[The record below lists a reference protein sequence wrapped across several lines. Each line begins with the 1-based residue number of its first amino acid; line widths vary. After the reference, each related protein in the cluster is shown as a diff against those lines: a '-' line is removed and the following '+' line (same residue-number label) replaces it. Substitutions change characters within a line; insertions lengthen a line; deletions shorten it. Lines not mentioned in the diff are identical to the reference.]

1 LTGFTPLNVTSDPTW
16 GAGYANAAKS
26 IDHAAPAFTT
36 NSTIRATFSR
46 AIRIPDDSDKV
57 ISIDE
62 LCDEGWGSCWESYS
76 ASEPYCALPLIATD
90 EDGEKITNPDIDV
103 DGAQLLISPNENCP
117 LYAGGQFRLK
127 IPADAI
133 YDMAETAMTTESAY
147 YYFNTIPDTTPP
159 TLQEC
164 PEADAK
170 WGATDVDETQPLV
183 LCFNEEEYIEA
194 VSGKNITFTGK
205 YTSPAGVV
213 TTVDTFTVAMTDT
226 NQVTVYEDESTVEVR
241 LLSDPTDVDSEPRK
255 WTPNTFYTIA
265 IDAGAII
272 DGAGNR
278 ATFNRPPPSAPS
290 TGRRKLTDPD
300 AAEAASV
307 TSPSF
312 RTVNGRRRKLAAP
325 TTIAQ
330 PPARAL
336 GYTTGCS
343 EGPTLVGLTSVVTGT
358 SVVVTAR
365 FTSSSA
371 LILKADQKIVVL
383 NNATRGLANMFA
395 PNANFV
401 TYPAMTA
408 TPAPTN
414 DYSVV
419 FTLPPLEGP
428 ATYVMGWDSGTWV
441 DSKGN
446 AASALSFKEGLFG
459 FTIVNNATN
468 CDSGSTWSST
478 GLTPCTACSTCMESG
493 VTSLCNRNTD
503 ANCSTTVPQRSAAM
517 VMVTLVAAGSESD
530 YMSNATRTNLQIKFA
545 QAAGVPPSFFGA
557 EVMQVAAGSVM
568 ITAFIAVPVGSSA
581 SGVTNALATTLGS
594 TSAAS
599 SFLGITVTSAPT
611 FTSAVPPTS
620 PSTNSDNSLA
630 LPLGLG
636 LGLGL
641 GGCLVLFALF
651 MLFKR
656 HSAKVDP
663 DKGKVEA

>member
-1 LTGFTPLNVTSDPTW
+1 
-16 GAGYANAAKS
+16 
-26 IDHAAPAFTT
+26 
-36 NSTIRATFSR
+36 
-46 AIRIPDDSDKV
+46 
-57 ISIDE
+57 
-62 LCDEGWGSCWESYS
+62 
-76 ASEPYCALPLIATD
+76 
-90 EDGEKITNPDIDV
+90 
-103 DGAQLLISPNENCP
+103 
-117 LYAGGQFRLK
+117 
-127 IPADAI
+127 
-133 YDMAETAMTTESAY
+133 
-147 YYFNTIPDTTPP
+147 
-159 TLQEC
+159 
-164 PEADAK
+164 
-170 WGATDVDETQPLV
+170 
-183 LCFNEEEYIEA
+183 
-194 VSGKNITFTGK
+194 
-205 YTSPAGVV
+205 
-213 TTVDTFTVAMTDT
+213 
-226 NQVTVYEDESTVEVR
+226 VYEDEYRVEVR
-241 LLSDPTDVDSEPRK
+241 LLSDFTDEDSEPRK
-255 WTPNTFYTIA
+255 WKPNTVYTIA
-265 IDAGAII
+265 IDDGAII
-272 DGAGNR
+272 DGAGNQAR
-278 ATFNRPPPSAPS
+278 FNVAPPSAPS

-307 TSPSF
+307 TSTSF

-446 AASALSFKEGLFG
+446 AASGLDVKKNLYG
-459 FTIVNNATN
+459 FTIVTRTTN
-468 CDSGSTWSST
+468 CIRGATWSAT
-478 GLTPCTACSTCMESG
+478 GLSPCTPCSTCLESG
-493 VTSLCNRNTD
+493 FRSVCNSNTD
-503 ANCSTTVPQRSAAM
+503 AVCSTAVPQRSATTVNLA
-517 VMVTLVAAGSESD
+517 LVAAGSVSD
-530 YMSNATRTNLQIKFA
+530 YNEQTKTNLQIKFA
-545 QAAGVPPSFFGA
+545 LAAAVPPSFVA
-557 EVMQVAAGSVM
+557 VQVAAGSVI
-568 ITAFIAVPVGSSA
+568 ITALVTVPVGSTA
-581 SGVTNALATTLGS
+581 TGVTNALTTALGS

-599 SFLGITVTSAPT
+599 SFLGITVTSAPS

-620 PSTNSDNSLA
+620 PSTNSGTGNSLA

-656 HSAKVDP
+656 HSARVNP